1 MEDASPDSNE
11 SDTWTDRAVQY
22 AEDYGWQIVPLQ
34 ANSKSSPQYSDD
46 PVERQLNSFIP
57 IDYEADATADPDAIE
72 HLGIQFPVA
81 LIGARTGTDSDLL
94 AVEILHR
101 DIQPGL
107 RDQIDRLAS
116 EAPRV
121 LGTNREYV
129 LFTYPEIEETLP
141 ALTSV
146 DGAVL
151 HGEGSVIQLPW
162 RYYRWS
168 LHPRELAPPSN
179 ELISLFREAEDD
191 VPAGPQDSI
200 GSPDAPEDEEPL
212 DVDEDLAVE
221 SPNERELSAPEPEE
235 GGEDSLFRT
244 GAALRA
250 GTQGQQS
257 TFASRWTV
265 PAGLTVVAGRPK
277 SSGKSTWVLHLA
289 AHRAA
294 GESFLDAE
302 AEPTDVV
309 LLTDGPPTTVQGA
322 LRRLDFATDTVLS
335 RLHVV
340 HPGDV
345 VELDW
350 EETLERAYRR
360 AQAVAAG
367 LVVVDSLDVYV
378 RLKNG
383 GDPTT
388 NEAVVRALTTEAPS
402 DCSIVAV
409 QSVSVRFDE
418 PMSDTVEGLGLL
430 GVAADRIVRLDNVSS
445 DADPTLRRI
454 QCIGRAPQAPATMY
468 VARQDDR
475 YERVPA
481 EDVASAQ

>member
-1 MEDASPDSNE
+1 MEDASSNPNE

-34 ANSKSSPQYSDD
+34 ANSKSSPQYSED

-72 HLGIQFPVA
+72 HLGVQFPVA

-94 AVEILHR
+94 AVEISHR
-101 DIQPGL
+101 DIEPGL
-107 RDQIDRLAS
+107 RDQIDSLAS

-129 LFTYPEIEETLP
+129 LFTYPETEETLP

-146 DGAVL
+146 EGAVL
-151 HGEGSVIQLPW
+151 HGDGSVIQLPW

-168 LHPRELAPPSN
+168 LHPRELAPPSD
-179 ELISLFREAEDD
+179 ELISLFREAQADD
-191 VPAGPQDSI
+191 ASTKSDDSLDAGAVPEGEGPM
-200 GSPDAPEDEEPL
+200 EDEAAP
-212 DVDEDLAVE
+212 AI
-221 SPNERELSAPEPEE
+221 ERLGEE
-235 GGEDSLFRT
+235 NEDSLFRT
-244 GAALRA
+244 GAALRSGA
-250 GTQGQQS
+250 GGAEVS
-257 TFASRWTV
+257 PSFRWTV
-265 PAGLTVVAGRPK
+265 PNGLTVVAGRAK
-277 SSGKSTWVLHLA
+277 SAGKSTWVLHLA

-294 GESFLDAE
+294 GESFLDAGG
-302 AEPTDVV
+302 EPTDVV
-309 LLTDGPPTTVQGA
+309 LLTDGPPGTVQ
-322 LRRLDFATDTVLS
+322 RVLDRFDFVDDTVLS

-340 HPGDV
+340 HPRDAV
-345 VELDW
+345 KLDW

-360 AQAVAAG
+360 AQAVGAE

-383 GDPTT
+383 EDPST
-388 NEAVVRALTTEAPS
+388 NEAVVRALTWEAP
-402 DCSIVAV
+402 DGCSIVAV
-409 QSVSVRFDE
+409 KSVSMRSDE
-418 PMSDTVEGLGLL
+418 PMSHTVQGLGLL

-454 QCIGRAPQAPATMY
+454 QCIGRAPQAPATMN

-481 EDVASAQ
+481 EDVSSAQ

>member
-1 MEDASPDSNE
+1 MEDTSSDPDEN
-11 SDTWTDRAVQY
+11 DTWTDRAVQY

-34 ANSKSSPQYSDD
+34 ANSKSSPQYSED

-191 VPAGPQDSI
+191 APAGPQDSL
-200 GSPDAPEDEEPL
+200 GSPDAPEDEGPL
-212 DVDEDLAVE
+212 DVEEDLAVE
-221 SPNERELSAPEPEE
+221 SPNERELSAPEPDE

-257 TFASRWTV
+257 TSASRWTV
-265 PAGLTVVAGRPK
+265 PAGLTVVTGRPK

-294 GESFLDAE
+294 GASFLE
-302 AEPTDVV
+302 AGGQHTDVV
-309 LLTDGPPTTVQGA
+309 LLTDAPPGTVQGV
-322 LRRLDFATDTVLS
+322 LHRFDFVDDTVLS

-340 HPGDV
+340 HPRDA

-350 EETLERAYRR
+350 EETLKRAYRR
-360 AQAVAAG
+360 AQAVGAG
-367 LVVVDSLDVYV
+367 LIVVDSLDVYA

-383 GDPTT
+383 VNPTT

-402 DCSIVAV
+402 GCSIVAV
-409 QSVSVRFDE
+409 KSLSMRSDE
-418 PMSDTVEGLGLL
+418 PMSNTVQALGLF
-430 GVAADRIVRLDNVSS
+430 GVAADRIVRLDNVSA

-454 QCIGRAPQAPATMY
+454 QCVGRTPQAPPPMY
-468 VARQDDR
+468 VARRDDR
-475 YERVPA
+475 YERVPP
-481 EDVASAQ
+481 EDVTRGQ